1 MKTIKVKI
9 KKYHLDITSEPETK
23 EYKELTEK
31 LNKADLQFFNVL
43 SFQKGNDIPEG
54 WHEIDTDFLFS
65 NQYNTKSGFRIFE
78 WYEIIHENKNIKEG
92 YYISKGMDKL
102 REAQKSQGICGY
114 CGARYNLNEQPKQT
128 WCDKCLDSEFLTE
141 NDLCLLRILPVYPEP
156 RRITLVPDNIKEL
169 WKEKKKIG
177 DKKRSEIKIAKR
189 IESLKKEIEEKKYEL
204 EITKKFIER
213 GVDIDNMIY
222 YSHINRFCWGWKD
235 KISKT
240 EADQIAWKLKGIN
253 VNVEFK
259 TI

>member
-156 RRITLVPDNIKEL
+156 RRITLIPDNIKEL

-177 DKKRSEIKIAKR
+177 DKNLFMFEADESREFLTGVYSLVKKDMETQDMDAARWQCLNSATMYGKGFLRDLCKFVAETDDPATANDFIIKI
-189 IESLKKEIEEKKYEL
+189 LDL
-204 EITKKFIER
+204 T
-213 GVDIDNMIY
+213 
-222 YSHINRFCWGWKD
+222 
-235 KISKT
+235 T
-240 EADQIAWKLKGIN
+240 
-253 VNVEFK
+253 
-259 TI
+259 